1 MRKILFLLVLCATGL
16 LSKTS
21 FAQVNVRFNIES
33 QPIWGPAGYNYVEYY
48 YLPEIETYYYVPTR
62 KYVYFENNRWI
73 TRSYL
78 PRRYSNYNMYN
89 AHKVVINERSPY
101 LRHKS
106 NKVKYASSGAHY
118 RQLSI
123 RDSKEPKY
131 NRSKPYPNQ
140 IRRKEAPKNYG
151 QSKRHGKG
159 GKHK

>member
-89 AHKVVINERSPY
+89 AHKVVINERSPSH
-101 LRHKS
+101 RRAHIIGSNPFAIVKS
-106 NKVKYASSGAHY
+106 RNITEA
-118 RQLSI
+118 
-123 RDSKEPKY
+123 
-131 NRSKPYPNQ
+131 NRIQ
-140 IRRKEAPKNYG
+140 IR
-151 QSKRHGKG
+151 
-159 GKHK
+159 